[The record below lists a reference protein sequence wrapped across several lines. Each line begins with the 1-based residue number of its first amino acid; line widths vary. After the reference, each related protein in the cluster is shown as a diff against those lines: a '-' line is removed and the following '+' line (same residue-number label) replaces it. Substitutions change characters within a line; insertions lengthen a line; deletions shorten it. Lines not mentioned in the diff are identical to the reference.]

1 MAVMRSIMY
10 VPGNNPKMV
19 EKAPSI
25 PADII
30 TLDLEDSVPPSEK
43 EAARKLVA
51 EKLKYA
57 GSGGAQ
63 VYVRINN
70 WETEMTNDDLEA
82 VVWEGLDGV
91 TLAKTGHPDDVKRL
105 DWKLEELER
114 RRGIPV
120 GTVKISMLLE
130 TAKGIMNAY
139 ECCMASSRNVNA
151 IFGAVDYC
159 RDMRVKLT
167 SEAVEQMWG
176 RAKMAIAARAAGI
189 VAIDAPFVAYQD
201 IPAFER
207 NVMEG
212 KQMGYE
218 GRMIIHPSQVEPS
231 NRLYAPDPAD
241 VEWANGVVKVFEE
254 EGLAK
259 GKAAVSTTGEGNVSI
274 ELNGESTLRSGY
286 EHAGLEKNNGGSLTI
301 ADEDKNGK
309 LTAWGGQQG
318 AGIGGGHT
326 GDGSDIIISGGEVS
340 ASGGENGA
348 GIGGGVYGKGEGIT
362 VSGNAQL
369 KVRGGSVH
377 GDYGTGAGIGGG
389 GSYGTDGAEVEPDIC
404 ALNPGGK
411 IEYYAPRSSMSGTP
425 NKTVTNPTGDFV
437 WDSGTVTTPA
447 TCTGK
452 GVRTYTCTS
461 SSHTK
466 TEDIPALNHSFA
478 GQEYVSD
485 NNATCEQDGTKT
497 AKCVR
502 YGTGGCMETDTVTDT
517 DSKLGHL
524 FEDYVSNNDAT
535 YAHDGTKT
543 AKCVRYDQCGETHT
557 MPDEGSRLI
566 APPLYRVT
574 DKDGRDIAYTAEQ
587 KGGVLTVTVDEDLA
601 ILTGRLSGIRTLK
614 AQGVEKIVFVTKGV
628 TSAFLLSDLLDK
640 GEGGEAYRLT
650 HSGKAVTFTLGES
663 MADVS
668 AILIKP

>member
-57 GSGGAQ
+57 GSGGAHFGTQ
-63 VYVRINN
+63 PNN
-70 WETEMTNDDLEA
+70 VTDMLI
-82 VVWEGLDGV
+82 VWEGLDGV

-259 GKAAVSTTGEGNVSI
+259 GKAAVSYLGKMVDTPVY
-274 ELNGESTLRSGY
+274 LN
-286 EHAGLEKNNGGSLTI
+286 AK
-301 ADEDKNGK
+301 
-309 LTAWGGQQG
+309 
-318 AGIGGGHT
+318 
-326 GDGSDIIISGGEVS
+326 DIL
-340 ASGGENGA
+340 A
-348 GIGGGVYGKGEGIT
+348 
-362 VSGNAQL
+362 AQAEIDA
-369 KVRGGSVH
+369 KV
-377 GDYGTGAGIGGG
+377 
-389 GSYGTDGAEVEPDIC
+389 
-404 ALNPGGK
+404 K
-411 IEYYAPRSSMSGTP
+411 
-425 NKTVTNPTGDFV
+425 K
-437 WDSGTVTTPA
+437 
-447 TCTGK
+447 
-452 GVRTYTCTS
+452 
-461 SSHTK
+461 
-466 TEDIPALNHSFA
+466 
-478 GQEYVSD
+478 
-485 NNATCEQDGTKT
+485 
-497 AKCVR
+497 
-502 YGTGGCMETDTVTDT
+502 
-517 DSKLGHL
+517 
-524 FEDYVSNNDAT
+524 
-535 YAHDGTKT
+535 
-543 AKCVRYDQCGETHT
+543 
-557 MPDEGSRLI
+557 
-566 APPLYRVT
+566 
-574 DKDGRDIAYTAEQ
+574 
-587 KGGVLTVTVDEDLA
+587 
-601 ILTGRLSGIRTLK
+601 
-614 AQGVEKIVFVTKGV
+614 
-628 TSAFLLSDLLDK
+628 
-640 GEGGEAYRLT
+640 
-650 HSGKAVTFTLGES
+650 
-663 MADVS
+663 
-668 AILIKP
+668 